1 MTAKNSINTA
11 SCPENTLER
20 TLEPLLARVRVVLVG
35 TTHAGNIGSTA
46 RAMKTMGLT
55 RLMLVQSKAQI
66 NAEATALASSAVD
79 ILEQAQS
86 FDSLD
91 AALQGCHWVVGASAR
106 LRDQAQTLMTV
117 RQAAEQVQIELLP
130 PTTPVTTP
138 SDGIKVSSPATEVA
152 LVFGREHA
160 GLTNIELGRCHAHMF
175 IPANPAY
182 SSLNLAQAVQI
193 VAYEIRMALAGG
205 CVLPTA
211 LEPTLTA
218 PHDNVENL
226 LTHWQC
232 TLEQLAFLDPAQP
245 RHMMQKLRQLLH
257 RARISPNEVDILR
270 GMLTAMQRRL
280 TRKD

>member
-20 TLEPLLARVRVVLVG
+20 TLQPLLARVRIVLVG

-66 NAEATALASSAVD
+66 NEKSIALASSAVD

-106 LRDQAQTLMTV
+106 RRDQAQTLMTV
-117 RQAAEQVQIELLP
+117 RQAAEQVQTELLP
-130 PTTPVTTP
+130 ITMQNTQANETNANHE
-138 SDGIKVSSPATEVA
+138 GTEVA

-193 VAYEIRMALAGG
+193 IAYEIRMALAEGHT
-205 CVLPTA
+205 LPSA
-211 LEPTLTA
+211 LEPAITA

-232 TLEQLAFLDPAQP
+232 TLEQLAFLDPTQP